1 MRPNTRES
9 TPNKPSSGDLT
20 LPPKDNTQPCLR
32 EACQI
37 QTCLQNNNFQESRC
51 QKVINELFNCC
62 EELLKS
68 GGESP
73 SCSSLLN
80 EMIIQDFLFVKYSN
94 RQIAQERGDPRISKS
109 LYLEK
114 LKKKHLYNGILIV

>member
-9 TPNKPSSGDLT
+9 TPNKLSSGDLT

-73 SCSSLLN
+73 SCSSVN
-80 EMIIQDFLFVKYSN
+80 NKKKGG
-94 RQIAQERGDPRISKS
+94 QIAQERGDPRISKS

>member
-73 SCSSLLN
+73 SCSSVN
-80 EMIIQDFLFVKYSN
+80 N
-94 RQIAQERGDPRISKS
+94 
-109 LYLEK
+109 
-114 LKKKHLYNGILIV
+114 KKKGGEIKTM